1 MTENGDGTF
10 DPRIFFTTRVGRSC
24 ERRFGR
30 KTQVTL
36 CCDDALPEGNRT
48 DVALPHCAQGHDDP
62 LRPFRHTA
70 LIMMWH
76 HAGIHEGRSG
86 IAIFMTEIRTDEL
99 ALVIADSR
107 SEEHTSELQSL
118 MRISYAV
125 FFLKTK
131 MQNTAM

>member
-10 DPRIFFTTRVGRSC
+10 ETSSGFTTRVGRSC

-70 LIMMWH
+70 LLMMWL
-76 HAGIHEGRSG
+76 HAGILYCLSV
-86 IAIFMTEIRTDEL
+86 IAIFLTVL
-99 ALVIADSR
+99 PHLVIS
-107 SEEHTSELQSL
+107 H
-118 MRISYAV
+118 
-125 FFLKTK
+125 FL
-131 MQNTAM
+131 

>member
-86 IAIFMTEIRTDEL
+86 
-99 ALVIADSR
+99 R
-107 SEEHTSELQSL
+107 SEEHPSELQSL
-118 MRISYAV
+118 MRSSSAV
-125 FFLKTK
+125 FCLK
-131 MQNTAM
+131 QN